1 VRPVR
6 QDLTVTADTG
16 FGDIGSGDSQS
27 AAYDPGYGPLVST
40 RVRIATWNLW
50 GWYGPWAERMGAI
63 ESSMRAVD
71 ADIWALQEVWADG
84 ERNQARVLAS
94 ALGYEHVVFDANLE
108 RDGAFSGNAV
118 VSRWPIRTH
127 DVLVLPRT
135 AGDARDDEGEERLVV
150 FAEIDGPRGPIQVYC
165 AHLSWRDDHSAIRQA
180 QVAEICRLV
189 RECRP
194 RTFPAVLCGD
204 LNADPTSD
212 ELRMLTGQAA
222 VPVPGVMFRDAWLAA
237 GNAEA
242 GATASNANPFNA
254 AALDR
259 ERRIDFVLVGTPKL
273 GGVGHVLEARLA
285 GDAPVDGVW
294 PSDHLAVVAELRY

>member
-1 VRPVR
+1 VR
-6 QDLTVTADTG
+6 QDHAVSTDW
-16 FGDIGSGDSQS
+16 
-27 AAYDPGYGPLVST
+27 DPGYGPLVET

-50 GWYGPWAERMGAI
+50 GRYGPWAERMQPI
-63 ESSMRAVD
+63 EETMRETG
-71 ADIWALQEVWADG
+71 ADIWALQEVWEDD
-84 ERNQARVLAS
+84 ERNQARELAA
-94 ALGYEHVVFDANLE
+94 ALGYDHVVFAFNLE
-108 RDGAFSGNAV
+108 RDGVFAGNAI

-127 DVLVLPRT
+127 EVRALPRI
-135 AGDARDDEGEERLVV
+135 AGEARDDEGEERLVV

-189 RECRP
+189 REKRP
-194 RTFPAVLCGD
+194 RSFPAVLCGD

-212 ELRMLTGQAA
+212 ELRMLTGQSA

-237 GNAEA
+237 GNTTS

-259 ERRIDFVLVGTPKL
+259 DRRIDFVLVGTPKL
-273 GGVGHVLEARLA
+273 GGVGHTVAARVA
-285 GDAPVDGVW
+285 GDHPVAAMW

>member
-1 VRPVR
+1 VR
-6 QDLTVTADTG
+6 QDLAVPDDK
-16 FGDIGSGDSQS
+16 FSG
-27 AAYDPGYGPLVST
+27 YDPGYGPLVST
-40 RVRIATWNLW
+40 RVRVGTWNLW
-50 GWYGPWAERMGAI
+50 GRYGPWAERMGPI
-63 ESSMRAVD
+63 EASMRAVG
-71 ADIWALQEVWADG
+71 ADVWALQEVWADDD
-84 ERNQARVLAS
+84 RNQARELAS
-94 ALGYEHVVFDANLE
+94 ALGYDHAVYEANLE
-108 RDGAFSGNAV
+108 RDGARSGNAV
-118 VSRWPIRTH
+118 VSRWPIRAH
-127 DVLVLPRT
+127 EVRVLPRV

-189 RECRP
+189 REHRP

-204 LNADPTSD
+204 LNAEPTSD
-212 ELRMLTGQAA
+212 EVRMLTGHAA

-237 GNAEA
+237 GNTGP

-259 ERRIDFVLVGTPKL
+259 DRRIDFVLVGTPKL
-273 GGVGHVLEARLA
+273 GGVGHVLDARLA
-285 GDAPVDGVW
+285 GDAPVGGVW